1 MAPLHRAVARPRPS
15 ITRVNQLLRE
25 VLPALDLDEDFAA
38 DRLAVAGG
46 NGLPSRL
53 PVNTLACGAVAAAGL
68 AGLAAVGGDR
78 VLVDPLAVSVAFRSD
93 TSLSVDGRSRES
105 FAPLSGFIRAAD
117 GWVRTHANYPHHR
130 ARLLHA
136 LQVPPDAT
144 REGVAQAVGELTA
157 QDVEDRVTG
166 AGGVAVRV
174 RDHREWFAGGQARAV
189 QAHPVLAVDSVADTA
204 TVPLSRR
211 PRVLDLTRVI
221 AGPVATR
228 TLAFL
233 GCEVLRVDSPT
244 LPELEPQHID
254 TGNGKRSALLDL
266 HEARARDRL
275 HHLLER
281 ADALVTGYRP
291 GALAGFGLDPEALA
305 ARHPSLVVASLS
317 AWTPDGPW
325 GTRRGFDSIVQAAT
339 GIALIES
346 EDGERPGALPAQALD
361 HATGYLLAGG
371 VMAALR
377 RRAEV
382 GGTWRVQA
390 HLARTAH
397 WLLRTD
403 ALDAP
408 AAPVGDPSPWLTA
421 ADSAYGRVVQA
432 RPAFR
437 IGDGPVQFAWPA
449 PQWGA
454 DPPEWAQP

>member
-1 MAPLHRAVARPRPS
+1 MNH
-15 ITRVNQLLRE
+15 LLRE

-93 TSLSVDGRSRES
+93 SSLSVDGRSRES
-105 FAPLSGFIRAAD
+105 FAPLSGFFRAAD

-130 ARLLHA
+130 ERLLHA
-136 LQVPPDAT
+136 LQLPADAT
-144 REGVAQAVGELTA
+144 REGLGAAVGELAA
-157 QDVEDRVTG
+157 QDVEDRVTRG
-166 AGGVAVRV
+166 GGVAVRV
-174 RDHREWFAGGQARAV
+174 RDHREWFAGQQAQAV
-189 QAHPVLAVDSVADTA
+189 QAHPVLSVDSVAPAA

-244 LPELEPQHID
+244 LPELEPQHVD
-254 TGNGKRSALLDL
+254 TGSGKRSTLLDL
-266 HEARARDRL
+266 HRAQDRDRL
-275 HHLLER
+275 HGLLER
-281 ADALVTGYRP
+281 ADVLVTGYRP
-291 GALAGFGLDPEALA
+291 GALPAFGLGSEVLA

-325 GTRRGFDSIVQAAT
+325 GARRGFDSIVQAAT

-346 EDGERPGALPAQALD
+346 GDGERPGVLPAQALD
-361 HATGYLLAGG
+361 HATGYLLAAG

-408 AAPVGDPSPWLTA
+408 AHPVGDPSPWLTT
-421 ADSAYGRVVQA
+421 ADTDYGRVVQA

-449 PQWGA
+449 RRWGS
-454 DPPEWAQP
+454 DRPEWAQS